1 MATLVRKRRL
11 VNAGR
16 RRRNRYLSPRQI
28 KFFGTKRQKA
38 ALRAH
43 NARKRRP
50 ASRHM
55 NRGGLSRVVKRA
67 RRTTGHDLGTA
78 QSRYKRLRSERR
90 FVKRRHNVSRR
101 KSTRRN
107 VGSIITV
114 YPMRDAMHN
123 AGRRRKNVARRRVHH
138 RVRHHNVRHRRRR
151 PNVVYRRRIRRG
163 QYMYSSNAGRR
174 RRRHNVRH
182 HRRRHNQGRLRRA
195 AGGMFGGTATKV
207 VSVIGGATVTKLVSD
222 LLPATFQTGIL
233 GYVGVGVVAIL
244 QGQLLGRAFR
254 SPSVRD
260 NMTVGGLVYLTIKI
274 LNDFIPTLGG
284 TLGLRGMGL
293 ISPTQG
299 FAVPLVNQMGSMGM
313 FVRPGFV
320 PAPVPVS
327 AGHTLGALTS
337 IRRVGRVR

>member
-16 RRRNRYLSPRQI
+16 RRRNRHMTPRQI

-38 ALRAH
+38 ALRSH
-43 NARKRRP
+43 NARKRRHNAGP
-50 ASRHM
+50 HSIRKAKKRM
-55 NRGGLSRVVKRA
+55 KRA
-67 RRTTGHDLGTA
+67 GFSTSLVRRTYGREGLGG
-78 QSRYKRLRSERR
+78 RP
-90 FVKRRHNVSRR
+90 KRRR
-101 KSTRRN
+101 KFNARPRHRARRN

-114 YPMRDAMHN
+114 YPMHN